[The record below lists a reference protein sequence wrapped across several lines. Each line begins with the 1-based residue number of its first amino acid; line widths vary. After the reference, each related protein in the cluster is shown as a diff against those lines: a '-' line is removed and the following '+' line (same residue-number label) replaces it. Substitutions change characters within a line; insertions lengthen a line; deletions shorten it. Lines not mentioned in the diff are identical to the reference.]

1 MQCSKCGSS
10 RFGVD
15 RTCHDTVESVLRQR
29 KCAVCGYK
37 VFTVEVELPAGGA
50 QYARKKAEKMRRLPG
65 FLSVDFS

>member
-1 MQCSKCGSS
+1 MQCTNCGSS

-37 VFTVEVELPAGGA
+37 VFTVEVELPVGGA
-50 QYARKKAEKMRRLPG
+50 KHSRKKGEKMERLPG
-65 FLSVDFS
+65 FLSIHFS